1 LISIKPTRAT
11 RPPQLAG
18 LIDCV
23 LNRRSAIIGAAAFA
37 GLVADHRSKAVAQAV
52 FDPLPQAPASGA
64 LAFAEPEPWAG
75 KLIRAAEAQIGVTL
89 RYDPAYA
96 RIAYPNGDVPRERG
110 VCTDVIVRAY
120 RDGLGIDLQ
129 ELVHRDMRKAFA
141 AYPRNWGLKR
151 PDPNIDHRR
160 VPNLRA
166 FLTRQGHALPVS
178 DKPEDYRPGDV
189 VTQRLPGNLDH
200 IVLVTHRANSER
212 LRPLAVHNIGAGARL
227 EDVLFG
233 FEITGHYRFRPPSRA

>member
-1 LISIKPTRAT
+1 MV
-11 RPPQLAG
+11 G
-18 LIDCV
+18 
-23 LNRRSAIIGAAAFA
+23 RRTTLTGAAALLGCGATTFLIPVHKLQA
-37 GLVADHRSKAVAQAV
+37 AAQAV
-52 FDPLPQAPASGA
+52 LDPYPQVPAPDAPP
-64 LAFAEPEPWAG
+64 FAEPEPWAG

-89 RYDPAYA
+89 SYDPAYA

-160 VPNLRA
+160 VPNLRT
-166 FLTRQGHALPVS
+166 FLARRGHALPVT
-178 DKPEDYRPGDV
+178 DKAEDYRPGDLV
-189 VTQRLPGNLDH
+189 SQRLPGNLDH